1 MQAVLVDLP
10 AGIGESFV
18 EVGERSGVLLED
30 IRHFEAQGVQRHIN
44 PVCTRNDCMGRP
56 LQMVIGVIAG
66 LLLAGCAEDWG
77 VDQHGRKVA
86 AEQLEGQW
94 LVINYWAE
102 WCKPCRTEIPELNR
116 LAVALEG
123 QGARVLGVNF
133 DALQGEALSK
143 AAEAFAIRFTVL
155 AQDPAA
161 RLQLPRNDVLPVTYI
176 IDADG
181 RLRER
186 LVGEQTAAGLQAR
199 LAHWQARE

>member
-1 MQAVLVDLP
+1 
-10 AGIGESFV
+10 
-18 EVGERSGVLLED
+18 
-30 IRHFEAQGVQRHIN
+30 
-44 PVCTRNDCMGRP
+44 MGRP
-56 LQMVIGVIAG
+56 LQMVVGVIAG

-77 VDQHGRKVA
+77 VDQHGRKVT

-102 WCKPCRTEIPELNR
+102 WCKPCRTEIPELNGLNAGLR
-116 LAVALEG
+116 G
-123 QGARVLGVNF
+123 KGAQVLGVNF

-143 AAEAFAIRFTVL
+143 AAGSFDIRFTVL
-155 AQDPAA
+155 AQDPAQ
-161 RLQLPRNDVLPVTYI
+161 RLELPRNDVLPVTYI

-199 LAHWQARE
+199 LAHWQAEE

>member
-1 MQAVLVDLP
+1 MV
-10 AGIGESFV
+10 
-18 EVGERSGVLLED
+18 
-30 IRHFEAQGVQRHIN
+30 
-44 PVCTRNDCMGRP
+44 MG
-56 LQMVIGVIAG
+56 LCAG

-86 AEQLEGQW
+86 AEQLDDQW

-102 WCKPCRTEIPELNR
+102 WCKPCRTEIPQLNQ
-116 LAVALEG
+116 LEQQLRG
-123 QGARVLGVNF
+123 KGARVLGVNF
-133 DALQGEALSK
+133 DALQGERLAR
-143 AAEAFAIRFTVL
+143 AAEAFDIRFTVL

-199 LAHWQARE
+199 LAHWQAEE